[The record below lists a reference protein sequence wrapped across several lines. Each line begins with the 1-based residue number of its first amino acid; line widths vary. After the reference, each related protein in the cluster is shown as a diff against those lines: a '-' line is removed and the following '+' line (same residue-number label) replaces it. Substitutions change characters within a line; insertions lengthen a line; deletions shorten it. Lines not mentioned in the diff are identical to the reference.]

1 MYNGNDIKSDAC
13 DTQFDYH
20 NYKSRKVDIYQN
32 CNITIFKIE
41 PDNIVRI
48 TILDLDTRMN
58 IHYCSCLT
66 LEECK
71 DITLGD
77 CHIREEYIIQSIQ
90 APTAAICQEA
100 CFLFADCKNFNFNGS
115 TCLLLKEDYRQECDT
130 TAAPFVRYNNEFL
143 ITYGIVSGYN

>member
-1 MYNGNDIKSDAC
+1 
-13 DTQFDYH
+13 
-20 NYKSRKVDIYQN
+20 
-32 CNITIFKIE
+32 
-41 PDNIVRI
+41 
-48 TILDLDTRMN
+48 MN
-58 IHYCSCLT
+58 IHYYSCLT
-66 LEECK
+66 LEECR

-130 TAAPFVRYNNEFL
+130 TAAPFVRYNNELL
-143 ITYGIVSGYN
+143 ITYGIVSDIILLVLYNSVFVVIVPYLFHGYRTRRSMSVLLVLMNLATR

>member
-1 MYNGNDIKSDAC
+1 
-13 DTQFDYH
+13 
-20 NYKSRKVDIYQN
+20 
-32 CNITIFKIE
+32 
-41 PDNIVRI
+41 
-48 TILDLDTRMN
+48 MN

-143 ITYGIVSGYN
+143 ITYGIVSGYNYIILS

>member
-1 MYNGNDIKSDAC
+1 
-13 DTQFDYH
+13 
-20 NYKSRKVDIYQN
+20 
-32 CNITIFKIE
+32 
-41 PDNIVRI
+41 
-48 TILDLDTRMN
+48 MN

-143 ITYGIVSGYN
+143 ITYGIVSGIIYIILS

>member
-1 MYNGNDIKSDAC
+1 
-13 DTQFDYH
+13 
-20 NYKSRKVDIYQN
+20 
-32 CNITIFKIE
+32 
-41 PDNIVRI
+41 
-48 TILDLDTRMN
+48 MN

-130 TAAPFVRYNNEFL
+130 TAAPFVRYNNELL
-143 ITYGIVSGYN
+143 ITYGIVSGIILLVLYNSVLVVIVPYLFNGYRTRRSMSVLLVLMNLATR

>member
-1 MYNGNDIKSDAC
+1 
-13 DTQFDYH
+13 
-20 NYKSRKVDIYQN
+20 
-32 CNITIFKIE
+32 
-41 PDNIVRI
+41 
-48 TILDLDTRMN
+48 MN

-130 TAAPFVRYNNEFL
+130 TAAPFVRYNNELL
-143 ITYGIVSGYN
+143 ITYGIVSYNSVLVVIVPYLFNGYRTRRSMSVLLVLMNLATR